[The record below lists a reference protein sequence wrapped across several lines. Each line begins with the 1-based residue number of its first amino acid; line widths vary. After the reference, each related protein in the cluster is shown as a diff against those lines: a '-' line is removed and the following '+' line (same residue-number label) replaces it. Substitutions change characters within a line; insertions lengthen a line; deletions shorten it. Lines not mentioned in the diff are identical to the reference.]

1 MKQGI
6 GEEQWVVLQLDLTH
20 YLVFLVDQTSGT
32 RKQTDLAEPGFCG
45 ANGAPHSGPALVSS
59 DPTTTVSADQKLQQL
74 GSVHQP
80 TYPWL
85 QPCSLLK
92 RAVDHKKNPSS
103 P

>member
-20 YLVFLVDQTSGT
+20 YLVFLIDQPSGT
-32 RKQTDLAEPGFCG
+32 RKQTDWAEPGSCG

-74 GSVHQP
+74 ESVHQP
-80 TYPWL
+80 THHG
-85 QPCSLLK
+85 CSP
-92 RAVDHKKNPSS
+92 AVF
-103 P
+103 